1 MGIKDFL
8 KSGVDK
14 IRSGI
19 VSGAKVVRDN
29 AGKIKDAALGRN
41 KALQGNVDK
50 CVRELNILANG
61 EFAWEGQFL
70 QGVRNAFALIFSD
83 EFVDMV
89 DRKKKK
95 GFDGFVDYVV
105 NLLGEKFKWNEEW
118 PEGAGDKF
126 LKILKNV
133 KKFKAPRSR
142 VNALIAPCEKL
153 YKKYISETKKNEK
166 LEGKIESYFDAVC
179 EYLRKASKAESR
191 DEFESLVSEAFDNM
205 KRVAVFE
212 SKEDSK
218 TFGKWYRNFEGR
230 SNFSGK
236 LQAILSIDTAG
247 YQGNGGF
254 WKWLRKGGTKMQKL
268 SKLVASVGKKSAE
281 LNTNTK
287 L

>member
-8 KSGVDK
+8 ESGVNK
-14 IRSGI
+14 IRSGAKAVGSGI
-19 VSGAKVVRDN
+19 VSGAKAVRDK

-41 KALQGNVDK
+41 KAYQESVDE
-50 CVRELNILANG
+50 CVKKLNELVNKD
-61 EFAWEGQFL
+61 FSEGTFL
-70 QGVRNAFALIFSD
+70 QDIRGAFACIFDEYDLITD
-83 EFVDMV
+83 GN
-89 DRKKKK
+89 KKK
-95 GFDGFVDYVV
+95 GFDGFVNYVV
-105 NLLGEKFKWNEEW
+105 NFLGEKFKWREFTAAD
-118 PEGAGDKF
+118 GKF
-126 LKILKNV
+126 LKILKDV

-268 SKLVASVGKKSAE
+268 SKLVSSVRKRINE
-281 LNTNTK
+281 L
-287 L
+287 